1 MLRLVAFLL
10 AYVWPCCSVRADGRE
25 ERSREAFEQGVA
37 FSAAAQW
44 EQAAAAFE
52 ASLEAIERPAARFNL
67 VIAYRELAR
76 PLEVARHAIA
86 FLRYPEH
93 PTYAEARAKAEGALA
108 NALLE
113 LAIITTQRLPE
124 TAELLI
130 DGGSPIRDDTR
141 RVYSAPGPHR
151 LELKIANEPA
161 EGVDVQL
168 RAGQVIEWPR
178 APATIATEPS
188 STPTEPVSLANG
200 TGRAP
205 TARSAFPPLD
215 GRDLAPERRW
225 RSRLALSLGVTGGA
239 AGAAALVAYG
249 VELWRAKGLRDQD
262 PFQAGFLSAA
272 NDYLRV
278 QTSVVSLAA
287 IGGVL
292 MASAVAVGPRA
303 ACSDSRTLAW
313 GASITGAVLA
323 ATGTFLAARKSPL
336 IEDTDVE
343 RPVHELG
350 VVLVSAAAPLL
361 SYGIKSWFSGRRDR
375 VAAGRG
381 SASCG
386 AVGAESFGRWLAVP
400 SAKGTE

>member
-1 MLRLVAFLL
+1 MLRLVALLL
-10 AYVWPCCSVRADGRE
+10 AYVWPCCSVRADDRE

-37 FSAAAQW
+37 LSAAAQW

-52 ASLEAIERPAARFNL
+52 ASLDAVERPAARFNL

-76 PLEVARHAIA
+76 PLEVARHALT

-93 PTYAEARAKAEGALA
+93 PTYADARAKAEGALA

-124 TAELLI
+124 TAELWI
-130 DGGSPIRDDTR
+130 DGATPIRDDAR
-141 RVYSAPGPHR
+141 RVYSTPGPHR
-151 LELKIANEPA
+151 LELKVANEPA
-161 EGVDVQL
+161 EVVDAQL

-178 APATIATEPS
+178 APATIAIEPS
-188 STPTEPVSLANG
+188 STPIEAVPPAHG

-205 TARSAFPPLD
+205 PARSAFPPLD
-215 GRDLAPERRW
+215 GRDLASERRW
-225 RSRLALSLGVTGGA
+225 RSRLAWSLGLAGGA

-249 VELWRAKGLRDQD
+249 VELWRAKDLREQD
-262 PFQAGFLSAA
+262 PFRAGFLSAA

-287 IGGVL
+287 VGGVL
-292 MASAVAVGPRA
+292 MASAVVVGPRA
-303 ACSDSRTLAW
+303 ACSESRTLAW
-313 GASITGAVLA
+313 SASITGAVLA
-323 ATGTFLAARKSPL
+323 VTGTFLVVRKSPL
-336 IEDTDVE
+336 IEDADVQ
-343 RPVHELG
+343 RPVHDLG

-361 SYGIKSWFSGRRDR
+361 SYGVKSWFSRRRDR
-375 VAAGRG
+375 VGAGRG
-381 SASCG
+381 SAGCG
-386 AVGAESFGRWLAVP
+386 PVGAESFGRWLAVP